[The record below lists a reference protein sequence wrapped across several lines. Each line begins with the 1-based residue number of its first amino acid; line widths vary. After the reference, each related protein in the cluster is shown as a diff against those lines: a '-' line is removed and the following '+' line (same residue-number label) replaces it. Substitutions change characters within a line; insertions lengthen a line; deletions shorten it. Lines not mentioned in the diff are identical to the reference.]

1 MVIVEIAE
9 TNELPLINIANLG
22 QRLCVAQKEN
32 YSGLIRHRP
41 DLCRIQ
47 AALVDSTSIP

>member
-1 MVIVEIAE
+1 MVE
-9 TNELPLINIANLG
+9 TKELPLINIANLG
-22 QRLCVAQKEN
+22 QRLCMTQKEN
-32 YSGLIRHRP
+32 DSGVIRHRP